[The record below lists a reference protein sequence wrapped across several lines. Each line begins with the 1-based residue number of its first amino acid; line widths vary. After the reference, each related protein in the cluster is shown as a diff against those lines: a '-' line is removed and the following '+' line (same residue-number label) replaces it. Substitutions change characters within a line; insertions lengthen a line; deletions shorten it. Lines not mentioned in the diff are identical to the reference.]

1 MKSLI
6 GELPLTE
13 KQAKCLGVKSY
24 TKISPYLE
32 KCCLIIS
39 ANVSYEN
46 AAKDLK
52 ALTGIEVS
60 AKTQQRLV
68 HRRKFPLPTSQQEI
82 QELSVDGGKVR
93 LRTPLGEPCIWRD
106 YKGIRI
112 HEQVTEAF
120 FQDNETLI
128 NWVNEQP
135 LATPITCIGDGQ
147 DGIWNIIS
155 RIGESRARREIL
167 DWFHLKENLYKV
179 GGSKKRLK
187 KAEALLWQGKV
198 EDSLKLFM
206 ELNNQGTKNFC
217 EYLVKHRHRIVNYSY
232 YSEEQICSVASG
244 AVESAVKQIDR
255 RTKISGAPW
264 NQENVPQVLAHRCAY
279 LNGLI

>member
-1 MKSLI
+1 MKSWI
-6 GELPLTE
+6 GELPLTG
-13 KQAKCLGVKSY
+13 KQAKRLGVKSY

-32 KCCLIIS
+32 KCCLIVS
-39 ANVSYEN
+39 ANVSYQN
-46 AAKDLK
+46 AAIDLK
-52 ALTGIEVS
+52 VLTGIEVS

-68 HRRKFPLPTSQQEI
+68 HRQKFPLPQSQREI
-82 QELSVDGGKVR
+82 QELSVDGGKIR

-120 FQDNETLI
+120 FQDNQALI

-135 LATPITCIGDGQ
+135 LSAPLTCIGDGHN
-147 DGIWNIIS
+147 GIWNIIS
-155 RIGESRARREIL
+155 QIGEATARREIL

-179 GGSKKRLK
+179 GGSNKRLK
-187 KAEALLWQGKV
+187 KAETLLWQGKV
-198 EDSLKLFM
+198 EETFKLFG
-206 ELNNQGTKNFC
+206 ELNTKVAKNFC
-217 EYLVKHRHRIVNYSY
+217 AYLEQHRHRSVNYSY
-232 YSEEQICSVASG
+232 YSSEQICSVASG

-255 RTKISGAPW
+255 RTKISGAQW
-264 NQENVPQVLAHRCAY
+264 KQENVPQVLAHRCAY

>member
-1 MKSLI
+1 M
-6 GELPLTE
+6 
-13 KQAKCLGVKSY
+13 GVKSY

-32 KCCLIIS
+32 KCCLIVS
-39 ANVSYEN
+39 ANVSYQN
-46 AAKDLK
+46 AAIDVKV
-52 ALTGIEVS
+52 LTGIEVS

-68 HRRKFPLPTSQQEI
+68 HRQKFKLPQLSKAI
-82 QELSVDGGKVR
+82 QEFSVDGGKIR
-93 LRTPLGEPCIWRD
+93 LRTPSGEPCIWRD

-120 FQDNETLI
+120 FQDNQALI
-128 NWVNEQP
+128 SWVNSQP
-135 LATPITCIGDGQ
+135 LASPLTCIGDGH

-155 RIGESRARREIL
+155 QMGESTTRREIL

-187 KAEALLWQGKV
+187 QAETLLWQGKV
-198 EDSLKLFM
+198 EEVLALFVEM
-206 ELNNQGTKNFC
+206 KAKRANNFC
-217 EYLVKHRHRIVNYSY
+217 DYINRHRHRIVNYSY

-255 RTKISGAPW
+255 RTKISGAQW